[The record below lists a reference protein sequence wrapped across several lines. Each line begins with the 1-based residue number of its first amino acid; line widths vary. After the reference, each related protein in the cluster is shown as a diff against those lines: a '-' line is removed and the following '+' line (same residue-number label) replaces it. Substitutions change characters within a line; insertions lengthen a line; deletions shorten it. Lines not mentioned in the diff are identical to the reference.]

1 MRMKHIKIGVSC
13 IFLIVSVFLVYT
25 FLFKTTYSGGS
36 YTSVDVPP
44 WLEGE
49 LSTVSSDIDGEPG
62 PTIESDEDS
71 YGVFK
76 IRFYDAST
84 QKLIKDK
91 AVLNQIVTMFIY
103 TDEPFIYDEK
113 RTADGA
119 CFFYY
124 NGTLPASYAAS
135 IFTGFSGD
143 ESGQF
148 STVKGID
155 RFYLKVQASTI
166 PASFS
171 DDLEK
176 ALDEF

>member
-13 IFLIVSVFLVYT
+13 IFLIVILFLVYT

-36 YTSVDVPP
+36 YTSVDVPL

-76 IRFYDAST
+76 IRFFDAST
-84 QKLIKDK
+84 QKLITDK
-91 AVLNQIVTMFIY
+91 SVLNQIVTMFIY
-103 TDEPFIYDEK
+103 TDEPFIYDDK
-113 RTADGA
+113 RTTDSG

-124 NGTLPASYAAS
+124 NGILPANYAAS
-135 IFTGFSGD
+135 MFTGFTGG
-143 ESGQF
+143 ESSQF
-148 STVKGID
+148 GTAKEID

-166 PASFS
+166 PSSFS
-171 DDLEK
+171 DNLET